1 MREMTKITG
10 EARKMKVYKYRGC
23 LHAFYAFSEQITL
36 NLRPIKA
43 FWTHEELERA
53 GGELQGVSPSAEWAS
68 ENSGEIKFRRNSSTS
83 RRV

>member
-1 MREMTKITG
+1 V
-10 EARKMKVYKYRGC
+10 KVYKYRGC

-36 NLRPIKA
+36 NLRPIEA
-43 FWTHEELERA
+43 FQTHEELERA
-53 GGELQGVSPSAEWAS
+53 GAELQGLPPSAEKVS